1 MPPEYYFGITVAVV
15 LLILLASLIRGRR
28 TARQVLDRSD
38 GTSQLTHQLSRIAD
52 SLETLV
58 VRLGASPPLLKQ
70 VSAPLQKPSEERAP
84 EPTPIKQVS
93 APLQKPSEERA
104 PEPTPIKQVSAP
116 LQKPTQERA
125 PEPTPVSEPS
135 PAAVAKSSEPA
146 KPRVVLSMF
155 GR

>member
-1 MPPEYYFGITVAVV
+1 MPPEYYFGIAVAVV

-28 TARQVLDRSD
+28 TGRQVLDKSD

-52 SLETLV
+52 SLEILV
-58 VRLGASPPLLKQ
+58 ARWGAAPPQLKQ
-70 VSAPLQKPSEERAP
+70 VSAPLQKPSEEKAS

-116 LQKPTQERA
+116 LPKPSQERA
-125 PEPTPVSEPS
+125 PEPTPEPS
-135 PAAVAKSSEPA
+135 PAVVAKSSEPA